1 MLVGIVV
8 LSITEL
14 TSAPSFMMPVL
25 FQGTRKLIL
34 TADKTGI
41 IATLLQQ
48 AGRVVVVLTPRI
60 KTLPIINTIINTK
73 SEMKMGSIW

>member
-25 FQGTRKLIL
+25 LQGTRKLIL
-34 TADKTGI
+34 TANKTEI

-60 KTLPIINTIINTK
+60 KTLPIINIK
-73 SEMKMGSIW
+73 SAMKMGSMW